1 MGYVEAQKLLEI
13 KVPIIWFSEF
23 EMISDNLGMQYIRIE
38 KESENLKRNDEQF
51 ADSGLYLFDFAQE
64 KYQRVAS
71 KGRFIFSKGE
81 YLYFVVEDKRDLNQ
95 YRFLRYD
102 YVSKDKKYS
111 DTFYL
116 EDGRT
121 LESFIK
127 KLLYIGTKYIVF
139 LLLSRNSWECK
150 VLNLE
155 LEKIT
160 KFPFENSEVLF
171 VTDENIFFYEEIDTE
186 MILSSFDFEKNIII
200 KKSLDELNLQYC
212 VECKI
217 DNRLMLYENEWNGA
231 CWEGKIKLVDKKL
244 NTVFEKKRK
253 LSNERY
259 LLGYAEDKKQ
269 LLWWSRGQSKCS
281 GISGQCILTELE
293 TWGDIWTSDIGKE
306 GFDALLAMKVVF
318 WENKIIFSSFR
329 HNDRSNGILIL
340 DRNTGKVDSFKDM
353 PGNVRKIIPR
363 KDSIYIHCVAGETEE
378 KHYYYKLTE

>member
-139 LLLSRNSWECK
+139 LLLSGNKWKKAR
-150 VLNLE
+150 
-155 LEKIT
+155 
-160 KFPFENSEVLF
+160 
-171 VTDENIFFYEEIDTE
+171 
-186 MILSSFDFEKNIII
+186 
-200 KKSLDELNLQYC
+200 KSLFA
-212 VECKI
+212 
-217 DNRLMLYENEWNGA
+217 RLSGSFN
-231 CWEGKIKLVDKKL
+231 D
-244 NTVFEKKRK
+244 
-253 LSNERY
+253 
-259 LLGYAEDKKQ
+259 
-269 LLWWSRGQSKCS
+269 SRDAVMTLKS
-281 GISGQCILTELE
+281 G
-293 TWGDIWTSDIGKE
+293 
-306 GFDALLAMKVVF
+306 F
-318 WENKIIFSSFR
+318 
-329 HNDRSNGILIL
+329 
-340 DRNTGKVDSFKDM
+340 
-353 PGNVRKIIPR
+353 
-363 KDSIYIHCVAGETEE
+363 
-378 KHYYYKLTE
+378 